1 MKKIVLSF
9 IAVALL
15 SVSASAQ
22 SVNST
27 DKPCKATA
35 DCATGATRQACE
47 SGKASE
53 KKECCA
59 DKVKAAAAKDCCK
72 DGAKEAKK
80 DCGKCDKKDGKKGGC
95 AEGKKAMKDCC
106 ADKAKAVAG
115 KDCSKDG
122 AKEAKKDCAKAGKK
136 DCGKCEKGNA
146 KACKK

>member
-27 DKPCKATA
+27 DKQCKATA

-47 SGKASE
+47 SGKQSE
-53 KKECCA
+53 KKDCCA
-59 DKVKAAAAKDCCK
+59 DKVKTAAAKDCC
-72 DGAKEAKK
+72 
-80 DCGKCDKKDGKKGGC
+80 
-95 AEGKKAMKDCC
+95 
-106 ADKAKAVAG
+106 
-115 KDCSKDG
+115 KDG

-146 KACKK
+146 KACQNQGSGKCAKKKTTAARG